1 MSVQMDAG
9 QPAVIATSRQLLRA
23 TLSAVAV
30 ATVIVVI
37 AVLPVEYGID
47 PSGAGKALGL
57 LRTAPVEKAVAP
69 PTAADEG
76 FTPVKQGESQ
86 LYAAGFRTDD
96 VEFVLQ
102 PYDYIEY
109 KYHLVQ
115 GAPMMFSWTA
125 DAPLTQEFHGEP
137 DANPEAV
144 VSYDKSTKRSAN
156 GALTAPMTGIHGWF
170 FENPGNTPIRI
181 HLVSSGFYPYA
192 VEFHSDKTHQRREVR
207 SPVQARSQKETAP

>member
-1 MSVQMDAG
+1 MSVQMQAG

-23 TLSAVAV
+23 TLSALAV
-30 ATVIVVI
+30 AIVIVVV

-47 PSGAGKALGL
+47 PIGAGKALGL
-57 LRTAPVEKAVAP
+57 LRTAPVEETVAP
-69 PTAADEG
+69 PTSADEG
-76 FTPVKQGESQ
+76 FAPVKQGASQ
-86 LYAAGFRTDD
+86 LYAAGFHTDD

-115 GAPMMFSWTA
+115 GASMMFSWVA

-137 DANPEAV
+137 DADPKAV
-144 VSYDKSTKRSAN
+144 VSYDKSTKRGAN

-170 FENPGNTPIRI
+170 FENPGNAAIRI

-207 SPVQARSQKETAP
+207 SPMQTLAQKETAP